1 MADKYTDDK
10 LYKVVRKDGSH
21 LNTKVNPDG
30 TKSALQ
36 FTDDNNDLNGP
47 VDLIEVDEEEL
58 IRTEYIQ
65 VPQNKRSLGE
75 LLVDEVFVPVI
86 RDATTQLLEYGTA
99 KAETWIEEK
108 VVPVA
113 KTKVK
118 AGWENLKLFISTI
131 KDSDKPIKATQIIA
145 EQKSASNSSEIEVVN
160 KVECGNKDE
169 KKYVL
174 SPGEVEILLDNLYGN
189 VFFVSD
195 EKSVSSES
203 YIEMLQEP
211 IPEQEL
217 SIESNPQALKRIEKK
232 YIAEILKSGSSEIPK
247 RREDQSEESY
257 VMMRKFGLILLRDIM
272 EERDSLVH
280 REFSDFL
287 TVEDECQIREKFNNS
302 PTLPDDDI
310 NTSVDQTKKLIIAI
324 KNGLEYPSSK
334 NGFKYDDI
342 IGFFNQLS
350 QIFDWSIYEKSTL
363 GNESKRKWYAVILSQ
378 WMEGSGLSYIMQR
391 AIDYHKQHP
400 ENFRVSAY
408 QPPTIYNDNSKEHRN
423 VVFADTL
430 EAIENIV
437 LFSISNYFL
446 RFSNEYKKIHGVDEF
461 DNNWYEYVEFGTT
474 NPLTI
479 LLQRNGFSRESATF
493 IKTAL
498 LRNTLR
504 ISLHVSQDLL
514 KNRLVL
520 HQTIAIT

>member
-75 LLVDEVFVPVI
+75 LLVDEIFVPVI

-174 SPGEVEILLDNLYGN
+174 SPGEVEILLDTARRSALMIAASLSILNNSVVMDDGTDPERVAMIQRGIEQLSSKDITTQIDLLLDNKNSGLIDESSIIMLRAFRDGMFIGN
-189 VFFVSD
+189 G
-195 EKSVSSES
+195 K
-203 YIEMLQEP
+203 P
-211 IPEQEL
+211 IPV
-217 SIESNPQALKRIEKK
+217 SR
-232 YIAEILKSGSSEIPK
+232 YIDAGK
-247 RREDQSEESY
+247 
-257 VMMRKFGLILLRDIM
+257 
-272 EERDSLVH
+272 
-280 REFSDFL
+280 
-287 TVEDECQIREKFNNS
+287 
-302 PTLPDDDI
+302 
-310 NTSVDQTKKLIIAI
+310 
-324 KNGLEYPSSK
+324 
-334 NGFKYDDI
+334 
-342 IGFFNQLS
+342 
-350 QIFDWSIYEKSTL
+350 
-363 GNESKRKWYAVILSQ
+363 
-378 WMEGSGLSYIMQR
+378 
-391 AIDYHKQHP
+391 
-400 ENFRVSAY
+400 
-408 QPPTIYNDNSKEHRN
+408 
-423 VVFADTL
+423 
-430 EAIENIV
+430 
-437 LFSISNYFL
+437 
-446 RFSNEYKKIHGVDEF
+446 
-461 DNNWYEYVEFGTT
+461 
-474 NPLTI
+474 
-479 LLQRNGFSRESATF
+479 
-493 IKTAL
+493 
-498 LRNTLR
+498 
-504 ISLHVSQDLL
+504 
-514 KNRLVL
+514 
-520 HQTIAIT
+520 

>member
-75 LLVDEVFVPVI
+75 LLVDEVVVPVI

-174 SPGEVEILLDNLYGN
+174 SPGEVEILLDTARRSALMIAASLSILNNSVVMDDGTDPERVAMIQRGIEQLSSKDITTQIDLLLDNKNSGLIDESSIIMLRAFRDGMFIGN
-189 VFFVSD
+189 GT
-195 EKSVSSES
+195 
-203 YIEMLQEP
+203 P
-211 IPEQEL
+211 IPV
-217 SIESNPQALKRIEKK
+217 SR
-232 YIAEILKSGSSEIPK
+232 YTG
-247 RREDQSEESY
+247 
-257 VMMRKFGLILLRDIM
+257 
-272 EERDSLVH
+272 
-280 REFSDFL
+280 
-287 TVEDECQIREKFNNS
+287 DENLN
-302 PTLPDDDI
+302 
-310 NTSVDQTKKLIIAI
+310 
-324 KNGLEYPSSK
+324 
-334 NGFKYDDI
+334 
-342 IGFFNQLS
+342 
-350 QIFDWSIYEKSTL
+350 
-363 GNESKRKWYAVILSQ
+363 
-378 WMEGSGLSYIMQR
+378 
-391 AIDYHKQHP
+391 
-400 ENFRVSAY
+400 
-408 QPPTIYNDNSKEHRN
+408 
-423 VVFADTL
+423 
-430 EAIENIV
+430 
-437 LFSISNYFL
+437 
-446 RFSNEYKKIHGVDEF
+446 
-461 DNNWYEYVEFGTT
+461 
-474 NPLTI
+474 
-479 LLQRNGFSRESATF
+479 
-493 IKTAL
+493 
-498 LRNTLR
+498 
-504 ISLHVSQDLL
+504 
-514 KNRLVL
+514 
-520 HQTIAIT
+520 

>member
-174 SPGEVEILLDNLYGN
+174 SPGEVEILLDTARRSALMIAASLSILNNSVIMDDGTDPERVAMIQRGIEQLSSKDITTQIDLLLDNKNSGLIDESSIIMLRAFRDGMFIGN
-189 VFFVSD
+189 G
-195 EKSVSSES
+195 K
-203 YIEMLQEP
+203 P
-211 IPEQEL
+211 IPV
-217 SIESNPQALKRIEKK
+217 SR
-232 YIAEILKSGSSEIPK
+232 YIDAGK
-247 RREDQSEESY
+247 
-257 VMMRKFGLILLRDIM
+257 
-272 EERDSLVH
+272 
-280 REFSDFL
+280 
-287 TVEDECQIREKFNNS
+287 
-302 PTLPDDDI
+302 
-310 NTSVDQTKKLIIAI
+310 
-324 KNGLEYPSSK
+324 
-334 NGFKYDDI
+334 
-342 IGFFNQLS
+342 
-350 QIFDWSIYEKSTL
+350 
-363 GNESKRKWYAVILSQ
+363 
-378 WMEGSGLSYIMQR
+378 
-391 AIDYHKQHP
+391 
-400 ENFRVSAY
+400 
-408 QPPTIYNDNSKEHRN
+408 
-423 VVFADTL
+423 
-430 EAIENIV
+430 
-437 LFSISNYFL
+437 
-446 RFSNEYKKIHGVDEF
+446 
-461 DNNWYEYVEFGTT
+461 
-474 NPLTI
+474 
-479 LLQRNGFSRESATF
+479 
-493 IKTAL
+493 
-498 LRNTLR
+498 
-504 ISLHVSQDLL
+504 
-514 KNRLVL
+514 
-520 HQTIAIT
+520 

>member
-75 LLVDEVFVPVI
+75 LLVDEVVVPVI

-174 SPGEVEILLDNLYGN
+174 SPGEVEILLDTARGSALMIAASLSILNNSVVMDDGTDPDRVAVIQRGSEQLSSKDITTQIDLLLDDKNSGLIDESSITMLRAFRDGMVIGN
-189 VFFVSD
+189 GT
-195 EKSVSSES
+195 
-203 YIEMLQEP
+203 P
-211 IPEQEL
+211 IPV
-217 SIESNPQALKRIEKK
+217 SR
-232 YIAEILKSGSSEIPK
+232 YTG
-247 RREDQSEESY
+247 
-257 VMMRKFGLILLRDIM
+257 
-272 EERDSLVH
+272 
-280 REFSDFL
+280 
-287 TVEDECQIREKFNNS
+287 DENLN
-302 PTLPDDDI
+302 
-310 NTSVDQTKKLIIAI
+310 
-324 KNGLEYPSSK
+324 
-334 NGFKYDDI
+334 
-342 IGFFNQLS
+342 
-350 QIFDWSIYEKSTL
+350 
-363 GNESKRKWYAVILSQ
+363 
-378 WMEGSGLSYIMQR
+378 
-391 AIDYHKQHP
+391 
-400 ENFRVSAY
+400 
-408 QPPTIYNDNSKEHRN
+408 
-423 VVFADTL
+423 
-430 EAIENIV
+430 
-437 LFSISNYFL
+437 
-446 RFSNEYKKIHGVDEF
+446 
-461 DNNWYEYVEFGTT
+461 
-474 NPLTI
+474 
-479 LLQRNGFSRESATF
+479 
-493 IKTAL
+493 
-498 LRNTLR
+498 
-504 ISLHVSQDLL
+504 
-514 KNRLVL
+514 
-520 HQTIAIT
+520 

>member
-174 SPGEVEILLDNLYGN
+174 SPGEVEILLDTARRSALMIAASLSILNNSVVMDDGTDPERVAMIQRGIEQLSSKDITTQIDLLLDDKNSGLIDESSIIMLRAFRDGMFIGN
-189 VFFVSD
+189 G
-195 EKSVSSES
+195 K
-203 YIEMLQEP
+203 P
-211 IPEQEL
+211 IPV
-217 SIESNPQALKRIEKK
+217 SR
-232 YIAEILKSGSSEIPK
+232 YIDAGK
-247 RREDQSEESY
+247 
-257 VMMRKFGLILLRDIM
+257 
-272 EERDSLVH
+272 
-280 REFSDFL
+280 
-287 TVEDECQIREKFNNS
+287 
-302 PTLPDDDI
+302 
-310 NTSVDQTKKLIIAI
+310 
-324 KNGLEYPSSK
+324 
-334 NGFKYDDI
+334 
-342 IGFFNQLS
+342 
-350 QIFDWSIYEKSTL
+350 
-363 GNESKRKWYAVILSQ
+363 
-378 WMEGSGLSYIMQR
+378 
-391 AIDYHKQHP
+391 
-400 ENFRVSAY
+400 
-408 QPPTIYNDNSKEHRN
+408 
-423 VVFADTL
+423 
-430 EAIENIV
+430 
-437 LFSISNYFL
+437 
-446 RFSNEYKKIHGVDEF
+446 
-461 DNNWYEYVEFGTT
+461 
-474 NPLTI
+474 
-479 LLQRNGFSRESATF
+479 
-493 IKTAL
+493 
-498 LRNTLR
+498 
-504 ISLHVSQDLL
+504 
-514 KNRLVL
+514 
-520 HQTIAIT
+520 